1 MPSAAY
7 NSLLKALFPLQ
18 GTLKLIQKKD
28 ITSTASWR
36 DDDFTEKITSAAFIR
51 LRLCSFLAN
60 NVIFGNN

>member
-7 NSLLKALFPLQ
+7 NLLLKALFPLQ

-28 ITSTASWR
+28 FTSTASWN
-36 DDDFTEKITSAAFIR
+36 DDDFTEKITFAAFIR
-51 LRLCSFLAN
+51 LFFNLVD

>member
-36 DDDFTEKITSAAFIR
+36 DDEFTEKITSAAFIR
-51 LRLCSFLAN
+51 LCSILAN